1 MGPQC
6 EELPKPLFRIGEKPV
21 LWHIMRIFSSYGF
34 NDFILCAGHKM
45 EMINRF
51 AEENK
56 KEGWNIQVVD
66 TGKDSTKAER
76 IRKVAPLIK
85 TDDFFV
91 SYGDDLANI
100 DLKKL
105 VDFHKRHGK
114 TATLT
119 AVRLL
124 SPFGVLELGK
134 DDSISA
140 FREKPLLDKWM
151 NGGYMV
157 FKKSVFSRMG
167 GGELEDHILP
177 ELAKSGEVYAYR
189 HEGGWKTMN
198 TLKDND
204 ELNELWKNGKAF
216 WKVWK

>member
-1 MGPQC
+1 MGPLC
-6 EELPKPLFRIGEKPV
+6 EELPKPLFKIGEKPV
-21 LWHIMRIFSSYGF
+21 LWHIMKIFSSYGF
-34 NDFILCAGHKM
+34 NDFVLCAGHRV
-45 EMINRF
+45 EMINKF
-51 AEENK
+51 VEENRN
-56 KEGWNIQVVD
+56 EGWNIQVVD

-76 IRKVAPLIK
+76 ILKVAPLIR
-85 TDDFFV
+85 TEDFFV
-91 SYGDDLANI
+91 SYGDDLADI
-100 DLKKL
+100 DLNKL
-105 VDFHKRHGK
+105 VAFHKGHGK

-119 AVRLL
+119 TVKLL

-157 FKKSVFSRMG
+157 FKKSVLSQMD
-167 GGELEDHILP
+167 GGELEDHVLP
-177 ELAKSGEVYAYR
+177 RLAKAGEIYAYR

-216 WKVWK
+216 WKVWE